1 MLATRDRGGA
11 VTESPRGPDSD
22 EDAPM
27 PPWVYAAGIVVV
39 ILAVAFVVTHL
50 AGGGF
55 PAH

>member
-1 MLATRDRGGA
+1 M
-11 VTESPRGPDSD
+11 TESPRGPDSD